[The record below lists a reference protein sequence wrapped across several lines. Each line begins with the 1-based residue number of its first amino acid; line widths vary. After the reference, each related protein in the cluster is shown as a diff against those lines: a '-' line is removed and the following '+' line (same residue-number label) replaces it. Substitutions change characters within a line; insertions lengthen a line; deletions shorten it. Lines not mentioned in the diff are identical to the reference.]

1 MPTYSYVCEECGCEF
16 SKFQKMSDEHLKVC
30 PECKKETLKRK
41 IGTGAGIIFKGS
53 GFYCTDYAH
62 KNASPSG
69 TCEHAHTCGADCGCK
84 AK

>member
-53 GFYCTDYAH
+53 GFYCTDYSH
-62 KNASPSG
+62 KSASPSG
-69 TCEHAHTCGADCGCK
+69 TCEHAHTCGAACGCK